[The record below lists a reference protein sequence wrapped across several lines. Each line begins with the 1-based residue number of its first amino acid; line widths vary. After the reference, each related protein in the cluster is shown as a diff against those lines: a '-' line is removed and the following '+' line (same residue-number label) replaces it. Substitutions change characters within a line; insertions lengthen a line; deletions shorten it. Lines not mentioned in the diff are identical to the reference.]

1 MTVTSIDVRG
11 ARGMVK
17 NVEDAL
23 DLLESL
29 AVVAKN
35 VDTETEYG
43 LGLKSG
49 YADAYRDAAEI
60 VRNAM
65 YEAL

>member
-1 MTVTSIDVRG
+1 MTVTSIDVRV

-43 LGLKSG
+43 RGLKLG
-49 YADAYRDAAEI
+49 YADAYRDAADI

>member
-1 MTVTSIDVRG
+1 
-11 ARGMVK
+11 MVK

-23 DLLESL
+23 DLLERL

-35 VDTETEYG
+35 VDTITEYG
-43 LGLKSG
+43 RGLKLG
-49 YADAYRDAAEI
+49 YADAYRDAADI